1 MEQPQPKKE
10 LNNLQLRLLAGI
22 IGGAVFIGAIFWSA
36 WTFFLLFLVL
46 TVLGLLEFY
55 RLLAGKGYQPNKA
68 LGVLLGLELYVM
80 FFWVK
85 YGGLDPQWLYLL
97 LPLMAF
103 TLVAELYRK
112 KEHPFENIAFT
123 LLGVLYIA
131 VPFALLH
138 VLAFWPERYS
148 WQIILGV
155 MFLIWASDT
164 GAYAAGKTF
173 GKHKLFPRIS
183 PGKTWEGWAGGVV
196 LSLVVGWV
204 LSLVYFDL
212 SLELWLGMAVLVAV
226 FGVLGDLVE
235 SMLKRNLG
243 VKDSGTLIPGHGGIL
258 DRFDSLILVVPF
270 LVAFLELTRL

>member
-270 LVAFLELTRL
+270 LVAFLELTHL